1 MLFDLEGMPVLSAED
16 TESTILVVDG
26 DVIAHIHA
34 PDYVQLFAHAE
45 AMRDLLIEFSVRRCD
60 KVNGQHSP
68 RCRACAAA
76 NVLKHIEQASQ
87 PPALH

>member
-1 MLFDLEGMPVLSAED
+1 MLFDLEGMPVLTPEES
-16 TESTILVVDG
+16 ESTILVVDG

-60 KVNGQHSP
+60 KVNGAHSP
-68 RCRACAAA
+68 KCRACAASTL
-76 NVLKHIEQASQ
+76 LKHIDQAKQ

>member
-1 MLFDLEGMPVLSAED
+1 MLFDQEGMPVLSAEE

-26 DVIAHIHA
+26 DVIAHIHV

-45 AMRDLLIEFSVRRCD
+45 AMRDLLVEFSVRRCD
-60 KVNGQHSP
+60 KINGTHSSK
-68 RCRACAAA
+68 CRACAAA
-76 NVLKHIEQASQ
+76 NLLRHIEQANQ

>member
-1 MLFDLEGMPVLSAED
+1 MLFDLEGIPILSAEE

-60 KVNGQHSP
+60 KLNGGHSP
-68 RCRACAAA
+68 KCRACAASTL
-76 NVLKHIEQASQ
+76 LKHIEQANQ